1 MRELSAQPRA
11 AVATAAVQTTPS
23 TGLDVEESLAAW
35 SSFCKGDAGN
45 IAALQGWPC
54 DSAHT
59 RGGGGE
65 PSRDDAEMER
75 ALEEKRGAVLNHCDL
90 AQFHAVVAAALRFLG
105 PRLEVWPSRLRPHGC
120 LARRGARPCPR
131 VRVAQPDVTQH
142 DMYWRSQD
150 VQGNGAHVR
159 GPGLERL
166 FHLSP
171 PLPQGFSTATVVVC
185 SGGLT

>member
-23 TGLDVEESLAAW
+23 TGLDVEESFAAW

-90 AQFHAVVAAALRFLG
+90 AQFHAVVVAALRFWALVLKCGHRDYAPMGVWRDAVLG
-105 PRLEVWPSRLRPHGC
+105 LALEFELPSQTLPSMTC
-120 LARRGARPCPR
+120 TGA
-131 VRVAQPDVTQH
+131 VRTCKAMALMCVGQASSV
-142 DMYWRSQD
+142 S
-150 VQGNGAHVR
+150 
-159 GPGLERL
+159 
-166 FHLSP
+166 
-171 PLPQGFSTATVVVC
+171 AT
-185 SGGLT
+185 

>member
-59 RGGGGE
+59 RGGGEG

-75 ALEEKRGAVLNHCDL
+75 ALEEQRGVVLNHCDL
-90 AQFHAVVAAALRFLG
+90 AQFHAVVAAALRFWARVLKCGHRDYAPMGVWRDAVLG
-105 PRLEVWPSRLRPHGC
+105 PALEFELPSQTLPSITC
-120 LARRGARPCPR
+120 TGA
-131 VRVAQPDVTQH
+131 VRTCKAMALMCVGQASSV
-142 DMYWRSQD
+142 S
-150 VQGNGAHVR
+150 
-159 GPGLERL
+159 
-166 FHLSP
+166 
-171 PLPQGFSTATVVVC
+171 ST
-185 SGGLT
+185 